1 MNIIYISNAR
11 IPTEWAHGLQIMK
24 TCEALALSGARL
36 ELWIP
41 DKKMDI
47 HEDPFAYYGVK
58 KAFPIKRFFTF
69 DLIWL
74 GKIGFIIQSVSFALA
89 VLPSLRRTKRDTI
102 YCRDEIIVALL
113 LFFGVRDI
121 VWESHDGSWGVFAR
135 YAAQNARRMVVV
147 TQGLKDFYCERGMVA
162 GDIYVIPNGI
172 DLKSFEHPES
182 GEKAR
187 ARLGLPLG
195 KKIAL
200 YIGMLEGW
208 KGTGTLLKASS
219 FVSSDTV
226 IVIIGGE
233 SEQQVARLADEY
245 PRVRFLGFRP
255 VRELADNQAAADV
268 LILPNTGVGDISV
281 RFTSP
286 LKLLSYMA
294 SGRPVIASDLPS
306 IREVVGEKDA
316 FLVPPDNPDALA
328 KMIDTVLENPHDA
341 QMRAQAAR
349 ERVQEYTWE
358 KRAQRILDALEEKTV

>member
-47 HEDPFAYYGVK
+47 REDPFAYYGVK
-58 KAFPIKRFFTF
+58 KAFSIKRFFTL
-69 DLIWL
+69 DLVWL
-74 GKIGFIIQSVSFALA
+74 GKIGFIIQSVSFALSI
-89 VLPSLRRTKRDTI
+89 LPSLRRTKRDAV

-113 LFFGVRDI
+113 IFFGVRDI

-135 YAAQNARRMVVV
+135 YAAQYARRMVVV
-147 TQGLKDFYCERGMVA
+147 TQGLKDFYCERGIVA
-162 GDIYVIPNGI
+162 GNIHVIPNGI

-182 GEKAR
+182 VEKAR
-187 ARLGLPLG
+187 ARLGLPPD

-208 KGTGTLLKASS
+208 KGTGTLLKAASL
-219 FVSSDTV
+219 VSGGTV
-226 IVIIGGE
+226 IAIIGGE

-245 PRVRFLGFRP
+245 PHTRFLGFRP
-255 VRELADNQAAADV
+255 VRELADNQAAAEV

-294 SGRPVIASDLPS
+294 SGRPIIASDLPS

-328 KMIDTVLENPHDA
+328 KMIDTVLENPYDA
-341 QMRAQAAR
+341 ERRAQAAR

-358 KRAQRILDALEEKTV
+358 KRAHRILGVIEEKSV